1 MAIFTVH
8 LPPTAPGAA
17 LEPEKIV
24 FLREGFNYFA
34 FVFGPFWLLHKR
46 AWIAAAGWALL
57 LTTIGVLAWKLRVPK
72 EAISWVPLALATWLG
87 FEGDR
92 LVAWTL
98 ARRGY
103 AESDV
108 VIADD
113 ADEAEAVYFHKLQ
126 SAAPAPL
133 AQEPSA

>member
-8 LPPTAPGAA
+8 VPPTPPGVAPA
-17 LEPEKIV
+17 PENIM

-34 FVFGPFWLLHKR
+34 FVFGPFWLLYKR
-46 AWIAAAGWALL
+46 AWIAAAGWTVL
-57 LTTIGVLAWKLRVPK
+57 LTIIGLLAWKLRVPR
-72 EAISWVPLALATWLG
+72 EAISWMPLVLSTWLG

-92 LVAWTL
+92 LIAWTI

-103 AESDV
+103 NESDV
-108 VIADD
+108 VIAED
-113 ADEAEAVYFHKLQ
+113 ADEAEALYFHRLPP
-126 SAAPAPL
+126 AAPAPV